1 MKTLKL
7 QLATLTAI
15 FALFTISLT
24 ANTNYPSLLE
34 EAYINDIPF
43 DTEIVAESYSINEM
57 EKDFDFFEEYEIY
70 DIPFNTA
77 CISAECRY
85 EMAIAEEFEM
95 EEETYINDIP
105 FSTVE
110 VSIVASSVDFDDET
124 YINDIPFD
132 TFAVVNDI
140 ECPQFA
146 MNK

>member
-34 EAYINDIPF
+34 ETYINDIPF
-43 DTEIVAESYSINEM
+43 DTEIVAESYSMNEM
-57 EKDFDFFEEYEIY
+57 EKDFDFSEEYEIS

-77 CISAECRY
+77 CITADCRY
-85 EMAIAEEFEM
+85 ETAISETFIM
-95 EEETYINDIP
+95 EEEMYINDIP
-105 FSTVE
+105 FNTE
-110 VSIVASSVDFDDET
+110 KISSVVSQIDFKDEA

-132 TFAVVNDI
+132 TFSVVNNLD
-140 ECPQFA
+140 CPEYA
-146 MNK
+146 MN